1 MSVPRAET
9 NPAASDGTAA
19 GFQVPPADPVG
30 HGSGRVAAAAL
41 ALGVLLGVCATLPF
55 WAPAEYRDYILNLA
69 VIMMISAL
77 GGLSFNL
84 LGGYVGQVSFG
95 HAAFFGI
102 SSYAFALLLQHVV
115 IDPVSAMLV
124 AGAVS
129 AIVCVPLGLVLFRLR
144 GAYFALS
151 MLAFAEI
158 TRLIAQEWSALTNG
172 AAGLLF
178 PAAFPDRAVSYWVLL
193 SAVVG
198 AVAGT
203 WLLVRSKAGAY
214 FLAIREDQDAAE
226 ALGIDTRLYKLLA
239 FVVSAFMMGVAGA
252 FYASYFAYLEPNIV
266 FSSVNISLNSL
277 VVTLIG
283 GMGLLAGPVVGSAV
297 LTLTTEVFV
306 HVFGEGNVLM
316 SGILLILFMLFMPEG
331 LVGRLQRE
339 MSRGHRVRR
348 RAAP

>member
-1 MSVPRAET
+1 MSMPHAAVRASSSAGAET
-9 NPAASDGTAA
+9 APAE
-19 GFQVPPADPVG
+19 PVG
-30 HGSGRVAAAAL
+30 HGSGRLAAAAV
-41 ALGVLLGVCATLPF
+41 ALLLVVSATLPL
-55 WAPAEYRDYILNLA
+55 WAPAQYRDYILNLA
-69 VIMMISAL
+69 VITMISAL

-84 LGGYVGQVSFG
+84 LGGYAGQISFG

-102 SSYAFALLLQHVV
+102 SSYAFALLVQHVATQ
-115 IDPVSAMLV
+115 PVPAMLL

-129 AIVCVPLGLVLFRLR
+129 AIICIPLGLVLFRLR

-158 TRLIAQEWSALTNG
+158 TRLIAQEWTSLTNG

-178 PAAFPDRAVSYWVLL
+178 PAALADRAVSYWVILG
-193 SAVVG
+193 AVVG
-198 AVAGT
+198 ATAGT
-203 WLLVRSKAGAY
+203 WLLVRSKPGAY

-226 ALGIDTRLYKLLA
+226 ALGVATTVYKLVA

-252 FYASYFAYLEPNIV
+252 FYAAYFAYLEPNVV
-266 FSSVNISLNSL
+266 FSAVNISLNSL

-283 GMGLLAGPVVGSAV
+283 GMGLLAGPLVGAAV

-316 SGILLILFMLFMPEG
+316 SGLLLILFMLFMPEG
-331 LVGRLQRE
+331 LVGRLGRE
-339 MSRGHRVRR
+339 MSRGRR
-348 RAAP
+348 RRRGADGMR